1 MGEELMNTTVE
12 QEYDASQIQ
21 VLEGLEAVRK
31 RPGMYIGS
39 TGARGLH
46 HMLWEIVDNAVDEA
60 ANGFADT
67 INVTLNKDNSV
78 TVEDNGRGMDADT
91 LYRCT
96 DPFMTTRTARRVGL
110 GIALYKLS
118 AEQSGGSFTIR
129 SEQGRG
135 TRAEAVYIISGIDRA
150 PLGSIAD
157 TMAALIAAN
166 PETDFTLEYAADGR
180 GFAFATDTTPY
191 NDRTPAF
198 AAAAKKEIQQR
209 IDEINGGAEPI

>member
-1 MGEELMNTTVE
+1 MREIALHMADIAENALAAGAARIRLSVIIDRAADRLTT
-12 QEYDASQIQ
+12 A
-21 VLEGLEAVRK
+21 
-31 RPGMYIGS
+31 
-39 TGARGLH
+39 
-46 HMLWEIVDNAVDEA
+46 
-60 ANGFADT
+60 
-67 INVTLNKDNSV
+67 
-78 TVEDNGRGMDADT
+78 VEDNGCGMDEQT
-91 LYRCT
+91 LSHCT

-110 GIALYKLS
+110 GIALFKLS

-129 SEQGRG
+129 SERGRG

-166 PETDFTLEYAADGR
+166 PETDFILEYTADGK
-180 GFAFATDTTPY
+180 GFAFATDAAPY

>member
-1 MGEELMNTTVE
+1 MREIALHMADIAENSI
-12 QEYDASQIQ
+12 A
-21 VLEGLEAVRK
+21 A
-31 RPGMYIGS
+31 
-39 TGARGLH
+39 GAARIKLSV
-46 HMLWEIVDNAVDEA
+46 MIDRA
-60 ANGFADT
+60 ADRLITA
-67 INVTLNKDNSV
+67 I
-78 TVEDNGRGMDADT
+78 EDNGRGMDADT

-110 GIALYKLS
+110 GIALFKLS

-166 PETDFTLEYAADGR
+166 PEYTADGKA
-180 GFAFATDTTPY
+180 FAFATDTIPY

>member
-1 MGEELMNTTVE
+1 MREIALHMADIAENALAAGAARIKLSVMIDRAADRLTT
-12 QEYDASQIQ
+12 A
-21 VLEGLEAVRK
+21 
-31 RPGMYIGS
+31 
-39 TGARGLH
+39 
-46 HMLWEIVDNAVDEA
+46 
-60 ANGFADT
+60 
-67 INVTLNKDNSV
+67 
-78 TVEDNGRGMDADT
+78 VEDNGRGMDADT

-96 DPFMTTRTARRVGL
+96 DPFMTTRTNRRVGL
-110 GIALYKLS
+110 GLALFKLS

-135 TRAEAVYIISGIDRA
+135 TRAEAAYIISGIDRA

-166 PETDFTLEYAADGR
+166 PETDFTLEYAA
-180 GFAFATDTTPY
+180 TDTIPY
-191 NDRTPAF
+191 HDRTPAF